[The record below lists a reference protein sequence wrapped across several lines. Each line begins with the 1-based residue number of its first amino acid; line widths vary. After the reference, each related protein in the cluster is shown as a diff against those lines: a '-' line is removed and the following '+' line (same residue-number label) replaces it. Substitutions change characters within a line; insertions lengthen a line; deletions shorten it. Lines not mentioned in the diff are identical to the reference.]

1 MMKKKQTSGFYM
13 YQLVIQLFLEM
24 LVTMGLGFFLGRWL
38 DNILFENRQILA
50 FVFLFL
56 GIFIGLRNLI
66 VRMLKLNKQEGE
78 PDEK

>member
-1 MMKKKQTSGFYM
+1 M

>member
-1 MMKKKQTSGFYM
+1 MKKKQTSGFYM